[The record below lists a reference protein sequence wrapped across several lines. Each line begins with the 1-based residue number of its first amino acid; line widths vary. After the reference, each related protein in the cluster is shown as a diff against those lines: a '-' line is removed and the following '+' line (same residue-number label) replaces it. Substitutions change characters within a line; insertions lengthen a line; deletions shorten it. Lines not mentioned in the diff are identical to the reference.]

1 MAQWI
6 HPVNIEYNV
15 YDPLNHEHWLVDQTD
30 ADHIKTN
37 SPYILYWK
45 VDYNATELQNDELSN
60 LYQESNQLV
69 FYDSEPARV
78 YMYADIAPI
87 INELTRLGE
96 NTIKEGT
103 FFCNKTD
110 IFSILDRLPS
120 SGDLFCVYYFN
131 IDRTHSKTFY
141 TIASVSDS
149 DLHLY
154 RYLHLVINAEQ
165 TNLSNIPKDIFDY
178 QIKEF

>member
-1 MAQWI
+1 MAQWH
-6 HPVNIEYNV
+6 HPVNVENAT
-15 YDPLNHEHWLVDQTD
+15 YDPLNYEHWLVDQTD
-30 ADHIKTN
+30 ADHIN
-37 SPYILYWK
+37 SYSPYILYWK
-45 VDYNATELQNDELSN
+45 IDYNATELQNDELSN

-69 FYDSEPARV
+69 YYDSEPIRV

-87 INELTRLGE
+87 IHELTRIGE
-96 NTIKEGT
+96 SVIKEGT

-110 IFSILDRLPS
+110 IEEKLQRLPS

-131 IDRTHSKTFY
+131 IDKTHSKTFY

-165 TNLSNIPKDIFDY
+165 TNLSNIPKDIFDF
-178 QIKEF
+178 QIKEN